1 MHTLYHK
8 IQKIS
13 DKHPAKFCQYKNI
26 SKPQEPPTF
35 GRLTANPFVLIR
47 SMSFGVLVGIL

>member
-13 DKHPAKFCQYKNI
+13 DKHPAKLCQYKNI

-35 GRLTANPFVLIR
+35 GWLTANPFVLIR